1 MLFSERYGYKPVREI
16 VQIDSVDEPLRNG
29 LWNVL
34 QIGVWKNAKPS
45 QGIYGGYYL
54 SDRGNKEL
62 RDLCEALWLHYFKEP
77 LDLLGNDWNKTRKE
91 LRQYYFGCKWFE
103 IYDFVQ
109 FVANHYPRYRFKEP
123 FMKACNA
130 VLERELSAY
139 RFVDGLITRV
149 TEPQEIE
156 AIEDALEKAVGPVHA
171 HLRRALELLA
181 DKSTPDYRNSIK
193 ESVSAV
199 ESLVVSTVGEN
210 GTLGQLI
217 KKLEQHIGLHPALKN
232 AFSNLYGYTSDE
244 GGIRHALIDKDAAD
258 FDHAKFMLVVCSAF
272 VGFVLSKAE
281 IED

>member
-1 MLFSERYGYKPVREI
+1 MRFSERYGYKPVREI

-34 QIGVWKNAKPS
+34 QVHVWNYFTR
-45 QGIYGGYYL
+45 GMYGKYDL
-54 SDRGNKEL
+54 PDRGNECL
-62 RDLCEALWLHYFKEP
+62 LQLCQDLWLSYFKEP
-77 LDLLGNDWNKTRKE
+77 LDQLDNAWNKTRRK
-91 LRQYYFGCKWFE
+91 LRQYFFTCEWHQV
-103 IYDFVQ
+103 YDFVE
-109 FVANHYPRYRFKEP
+109 FVADHYPRHGFQEP
-123 FMKACNA
+123 FWEACNA
-130 VLERELSAY
+130 VLQRELSAY
-139 RFVDGLITRV
+139 RFIDGLITRV

-156 AIEDALEKAVGPVHA
+156 AIEDALEKAAGPVHA

-281 IED
+281 IEA